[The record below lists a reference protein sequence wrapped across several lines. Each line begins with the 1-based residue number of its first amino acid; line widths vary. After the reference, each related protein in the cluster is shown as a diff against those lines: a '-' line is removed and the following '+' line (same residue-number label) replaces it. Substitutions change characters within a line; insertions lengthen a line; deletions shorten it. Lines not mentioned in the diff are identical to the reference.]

1 MSSDIVKAA
10 FDLKAVGTVAS
21 ASSDEVMAAVVSE
34 GARKLWDSQG
44 VQKESDTQVTVKYDG
59 GY

>member
-1 MSSDIVKAA
+1 VSSDIVNAA
-10 FDLKAVGTVAS
+10 FDMKAVGTVAS

-44 VQKESDTQVTVKYDG
+44 V
-59 GY
+59 